1 VKAAEGAGEAQATR
15 SLLPYQQVAAKEFAD
30 RLGARRRKAGA
41 PVRTIF
47 VSDERVERPPLAR
60 LLSGAEGGGGGRG
73 GQLRAK
79 LYLSLLWICAKQPY
93 DVARPSVN
101 TPRST
106 TAMNTVLRRY
116 RTKSGRHAYATL
128 DSRGNC

>member
-79 LYLSLLWICAKQPY
+79 LYLSLLWDLREAAVRRRATSPRLGGS
-93 DVARPSVN
+93 ARSP
-101 TPRST
+101 
-106 TAMNTVLRRY
+106 
-116 RTKSGRHAYATL
+116 
-128 DSRGNC
+128 